1 MIIRTGIGFVFC
13 VVSLILPWWL
23 FLLIG
28 LSVALV
34 YRNFYELFFMALFL
48 DLLYG
53 APSEK
58 FFGFRFALTILAAII
73 LTATAILKR
82 RLKNLLYV

>member
-1 MIIRTGIGFVFC
+1 MIARVGIGLVFC
-13 VVSLILPWWL
+13 LTSLILPWWL

-28 LSVALV
+28 LLMTFV

-53 APSEK
+53 AASGK
-58 FFGFRFALTILAAII
+58 FFGFRFALTLLAVIILATVAIS
-73 LTATAILKR
+73 KQ
-82 RLKNLLYV
+82 RLKNYLHV